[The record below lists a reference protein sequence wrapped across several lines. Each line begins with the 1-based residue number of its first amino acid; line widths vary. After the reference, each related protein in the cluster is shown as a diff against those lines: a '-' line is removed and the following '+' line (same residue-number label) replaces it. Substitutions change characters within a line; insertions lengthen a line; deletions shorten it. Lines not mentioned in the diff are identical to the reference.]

1 MSASPTTVSQLVYK
15 TLQQFV
21 ADMTTAYGSSLGI
34 LPNLQPGD
42 PELAVFEAAGTQ
54 DVFIES
60 LLQIIWTAAR
70 ASTATGSD
78 LDSFCAD
85 FNFYRLPATYAQGA
99 VTLAAL
105 SAPVVQVP
113 IPTGVLVQT
122 PGGAIQYQLIA
133 DTTQSSWS
141 TTLNAYVLPAGQT
154 SINATAQATVA
165 GSANNV
171 QPGQLTQFATGV
183 AGIATVT
190 NGAAITN
197 GLDQEL
203 DPAFRARF
211 VQYLASLSKATLG
224 AYLSAANSVQQG
236 LDLLALENTNVS
248 LQTQAGINTMIVDD
262 GTGSPPATLLNN
274 VLTALNGVRAFGIQA
289 AVKAP
294 TVVNV
299 TVVTGIVIVPDP
311 TETNSV
317 IQSNVQAAIVNYI
330 NTVVQLSDDSQYL
343 YLNNIV
349 EVAKDADP
357 NVRAVV
363 VGSTTLNGV
372 AADLQIGIG
381 GLPRTTTSNV
391 TVNIG

>member
-1 MSASPTTVSQLVYK
+1 MSASPTTVSQLIYK
-15 TLQQFV
+15 TLAQFV
-21 ADMTTAYGSSLGI
+21 ADQTTAYGSSLGI

-42 PELAVFEAAGTQ
+42 PERAIFEASGTQ

-70 ASTATGSD
+70 ASTANGPD

-85 FNFYRLPATYAQGA
+85 FNFYRLPATYAQGP
-99 VTLAAL
+99 VILSAL
-105 SAPVVQVP
+105 SAPSVQVP
-113 IPTGVLVQT
+113 IATGVLVQT

-133 DTTQSSWS
+133 DTSQSSWS
-141 TTLNAYVLPAGQT
+141 PTLNSYVLPAGQT
-154 SINATAQATVA
+154 SITATAQATVA
-165 GSANNV
+165 GSADNV

-197 GLDQEL
+197 GLDQEK

-211 VQYLASLSKATLG
+211 VQYLASLSKATVE

-236 LDLLALENTNVS
+236 LDLLPLENTNVN
-248 LQTQAGINTMIVDD
+248 LQAQAGINTMIVDD
-262 GTGSPPATLLNN
+262 GTGTPSSTLLNS

-294 TVVNV
+294 TVTNV
-299 TVVTGIVIVPDP
+299 SVVLGIVLIQNQ
-311 TETNSV
+311 TLTNAA
-317 IQSNVQAAIVNYI
+317 IQANVQAAVVNYI

-357 NVRAVV
+357 NVYAVV
-363 VGSTTLNGV
+363 LGSVTLNGV
-372 AADLQIGIG
+372 AADLLIGIG
-381 GLPRTTTSNV
+381 GLPRTTTASV